1 MTNTRDTLPIAWTL
15 AEWELALR
23 RDDITAM
30 LREGPGRR
38 RARAPPDVYAP
49 RLPGGVLWTTWVL
62 TLARTP
68 QVMSAKR
75 VVDRQR

>member
-15 AEWELALR
+15 AERELALR
-23 RDDITAM
+23 RDEITAT
-30 LREGPGRR
+30 LLSGRQEA
-38 RARAPPDVYAP
+38 RARHPMLYAP
-49 RLPGGVLWTTWVL
+49 RLPGDALWTTWVL

-75 VVDRQR
+75 VVDHQR